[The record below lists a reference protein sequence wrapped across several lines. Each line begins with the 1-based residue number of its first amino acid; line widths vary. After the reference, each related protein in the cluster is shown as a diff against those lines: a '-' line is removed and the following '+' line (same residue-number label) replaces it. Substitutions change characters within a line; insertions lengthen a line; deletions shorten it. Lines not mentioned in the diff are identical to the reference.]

1 MKNKNIKRYKDDI
14 RKTFIIYALI
24 PVIIITFFSFFIS
37 FSILYRTVVK
47 QNVNINAQVSKR
59 IDSVVSSYMNKAY
72 TMANNDKL
80 TKYFFSKSVG
90 SNVYEDLYAF
100 VNSMDIKCNFF
111 IFDENMN
118 PIVDSNSNIPEYAYK
133 KNILSFG
140 IIGRMIE
147 KPNEVILARVL
158 SDNSLKET
166 LTVGKAILKDGKII
180 GYITFNLV
188 NKDLVRIISEN
199 FSITV
204 VITDKYDNVIS
215 STNDLMIN
223 IFGKI
228 DKNIRDKSGFIKSI
242 NNGSYVTKSK
252 ILTGKIYIYTITS
265 IGYIGS
271 IFIIVGVVLIL
282 LFFMLTISIFLS
294 ASRIANNKTKIIDE
308 IIEAMVN
315 VQKGN
320 LDSMLNINTNDEFQ
334 IIAESYNKMLIDI
347 KQLIEIN
354 KEKAEQ
360 SILSEIKQL
369 ESQFNPHFLFN
380 TLEMIKYMS
389 KMEPESVNKIIVGLS
404 TLLRYSINNTIS
416 QVTLD
421 EDIEYTKNYL
431 LIQKY
436 RFGKRLDYTIKIDEA
451 TLSCIVPKLIIQP
464 IIENAIKYG
473 YENKKYLCVKINAS
487 IDQDN
492 LVIIIKDNG
501 SGIESGHLQEI
512 KQIINGSKNNSS
524 HVGLFNINRR
534 VQLMYGEEY
543 GVEVLSERQIG
554 TVIKI
559 ILPVSRSDDDYAKSA
574 NS

>member
-436 RFGKRLDYTIKIDEA
+436 RFGKRLAYTIKIDEA